1 MEAWTHGTIMWLLE
15 IWALPEIGLSAIFI
29 ISLVS
34 ATLLPMGSEPAVL
47 AYLALEPNQF
57 WFAILVATLGNT
69 IGGTISYWMGLG
81 AAKSYD
87 KWKEKNPQSSANTEP
102 DYGKKAAGRWHQL
115 ITHWLQRLGPKAL
128 LLTWLPLIGDPLCVV
143 AGWMRLPFW
152 PSVFYMAIGKFL
164 RYVIMTS
171 AILWL
176 LPHLGWH

>member
-1 MEAWTHGTIMWLLE
+1 MEAWTHGTVMWLLE
-15 IWALPEIGLSAIFI
+15 MWALPEIGLSAIFI

-47 AYLALEPNQF
+47 AYAALEPSQF

-81 AAKSYD
+81 AAKSYA
-87 KWKEKNPQSSANTEP
+87 KWKAKNPQDTGETEQN
-102 DYGKKAAGRWHQL
+102 YSKKAAGRWHQL
-115 ITHWLQRLGPKAL
+115 ITHWLQRLGPKAML
-128 LLTWLPLIGDPLCVV
+128 FTWLPLVGDPLCAV
-143 AGWMRLPFW
+143 AGWMRMSFW

-176 LPHLGWH
+176 LPHLGW